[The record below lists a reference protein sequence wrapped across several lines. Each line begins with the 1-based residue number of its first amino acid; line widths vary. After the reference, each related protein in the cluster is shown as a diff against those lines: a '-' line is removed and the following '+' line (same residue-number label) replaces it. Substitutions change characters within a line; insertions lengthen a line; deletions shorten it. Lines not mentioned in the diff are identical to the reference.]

1 MIPERGTKNGVPI
14 KYQCLVEEKRPRC
27 ATALMYGNCR
37 FRGFSWTDGKFAFH
51 QYTYMYMRSLLL
63 RYCFVTASLL
73 LRYCFVTRHHLQ
85 TINSNLFAHYL
96 VVRRYGRLHD
106 LHQHGVEQGLVLLL
120 GRFLQHQPQLF
131 AKLGGQNRRDRVSD
145 LAVLLDR
152 VSKEPEPVREAL

>member
-1 MIPERGTKNGVPI
+1 LDESRMIPERGTKNGVPI
-14 KYQCLVEEKRPRC
+14 KYQCLVEEKRRRVD
-27 ATALMYGNCR
+27 ASGRMGIADFVG
-37 FRGFSWTDGKFAFH
+37 SWTDGKFAFH
-51 QYTYMYMRSLLL
+51 AFHPSIHT
-63 RYCFVTASLL
+63 CTCV
-73 LRYCFVTRHHLQ
+73 RYCFVTRHHLQ

-96 VVRRYGRLHD
+96 VVRRYGRLHRSSSFHAR
-106 LHQHGVEQGLVLLL
+106 LHQHGVKQGLVLLL